1 LHNDIAYS
9 SRRELDN
16 AYNSLRCAD
25 VVICVSKYIED
36 KVKSIDN
43 NARVELCYNGVDTNL
58 FMPASKLRYTE
69 FGRGSFGI
77 KEDDFVI
84 LFSGR
89 PVESK
94 GVFRLVNAFLE
105 FKTNKKAKL
114 LIVGEKQFGASLEN
128 SKHDIRLND
137 GDDGIIYTGFI
148 PHEKM
153 PNIYQLADVCVVPS
167 IVEEACSM
175 TLMEAMASGLPTIV
189 TRSGGMP
196 ELVGADYPFI
206 IDRAVGLEEKIVQ
219 SLNQLYFDL
228 ELRKKMSTYLVKRS
242 NYFTL
247 QRFQE
252 RFYDILNRYL
262 I

>member
-1 LHNDIAYS
+1 
-9 SRRELDN
+9 
-16 AYNSLRCAD
+16 
-25 VVICVSKYIED
+25 
-36 KVKSIDN
+36 
-43 NARVELCYNGVDTNL
+43 
-58 FMPASKLRYTE
+58 
-69 FGRGSFGI
+69 
-77 KEDDFVI
+77 
-84 LFSGR
+84 
-89 PVESK
+89 
-94 GVFRLVNAFLE
+94 
-105 FKTNKKAKL
+105 
-114 LIVGEKQFGASLEN
+114 
-128 SKHDIRLND
+128 
-137 GDDGIIYTGFI
+137 
-148 PHEKM
+148 
-153 PNIYQLADVCVVPS
+153 
-167 IVEEACSM
+167 
-175 TLMEAMASGLPTIV
+175 MEAMASGLPTIV